1 MASNYSIGTLLKIPL
16 LENSKFFI
24 SDIKSGG
31 MGKIYFLKSANN
43 SFFDVVLKEINSI
56 DKDKLYKE
64 ISLIITASL
73 FLNVTKY
80 LGIIELDGN
89 QFLVLQKYEGDLT
102 NLDPDKLSAEEIRVL
117 ISDLATTLESLYKK
131 YSILHRDIK
140 PQNIMVKNGQV
151 YLGDF
156 GLSVLYKLSEN
167 IPSWMMKLES
177 IAVKDRNSS
186 WSGTPSFMCPSALNN
201 NHHVFTIQDD
211 IFSFGVSIVNW
222 LSKGKLPH
230 IANQSFKEPTRELI
244 IKLCPQIRNDDRLI
258 NSIHKTLLFDR
269 NYRSQDY
276 SDFVR
281 PHSSGINK
289 LDHIIQ
295 TTSSIQ
301 FLSKIVEIN
310 ELENIIKEAVIYY
323 DSHPYIINQLAVFY
337 FRNNSLKKA
346 IEVLIA
352 CIESDTYS
360 DKSFYVDPLANL
372 CTFLINDKKIK
383 NSYAYSHILYRLTE
397 NSYEYFY
404 YWERYIWFLEGEKI
418 NFVEGV
424 IPIIK
429 KRDVSYEL
437 FILYCSTTY
446 DLGIMN
452 KYLKK
457 ILPYLSG
464 SYLEYARKLLDDAY
478 DNRRAIKQLKIEMG
492 V

>member
-1 MASNYSIGTLLKIPL
+1 M
-16 LENSKFFI
+16 
-24 SDIKSGG
+24 
-31 MGKIYFLKSANN
+31 
-43 SFFDVVLKEINSI
+43 
-56 DKDKLYKE
+56 
-64 ISLIITASL
+64 
-73 FLNVTKY
+73 
-80 LGIIELDGN
+80 
-89 QFLVLQKYEGDLT
+89 
-102 NLDPDKLSAEEIRVL
+102 
-117 ISDLATTLESLYKK
+117 
-131 YSILHRDIK
+131 
-140 PQNIMVKNGQV
+140 
-151 YLGDF
+151 
-156 GLSVLYKLSEN
+156 
-167 IPSWMMKLES
+167 
-177 IAVKDRNSS
+177 
-186 WSGTPSFMCPSALNN
+186 
-201 NHHVFTIQDD
+201 
-211 IFSFGVSIVNW
+211 
-222 LSKGKLPH
+222 
-230 IANQSFKEPTRELI
+230 
-244 IKLCPQIRNDDRLI
+244 
-258 NSIHKTLLFDR
+258 
-269 NYRSQDY
+269 
-276 SDFVR
+276 
-281 PHSSGINK
+281 
-289 LDHIIQ
+289 DHIIQ

-301 FLSKIVEIN
+301 FLSKIVENN

-478 DNRRAIKQLKIEMG
+478 DNRRAICIFLPHADIIPETRGQ
-492 V
+492 